1 MSNGVLEGS
10 PKTFFGW
17 GVGGGSAAAHARP
30 GAPAR
35 APGRAPSRGRSFR
48 PGNRF
53 KNAAFC
59 PGLRTVD
66 RSIMVRDQGTRTA
79 SRAGHENNAL
89 ARVRV
94 EAGPCRPGC
103 WASCTLPEYQQAGA
117 IVNRCGL
124 ASLSQDQKLYIA
136 SRLKRGGAYSVVIAL
151 WRFFAWA
158 PGCWACGC
166 CGLPGWL
173 PPGLL
178 LW

>member
-1 MSNGVLEGS
+1 MCAAGEQYGVRQSAPGFQPPRGASSGASLSGLVAETLKGEFFSRSNAEGS
-10 PKTFFGW
+10 ARVAPKNFFW
-17 GVGGGSAAAHARP
+17 VGGGWRLRRR
-30 GAPAR
+30 AR
-35 APGRAPSRGRSFR
+35 AP
-48 PGNRF
+48 
-53 KNAAFC
+53 
-59 PGLRTVD
+59 V
-66 RSIMVRDQGTRTA
+66 
-79 SRAGHENNAL
+79 
-89 ARVRV
+89 
-94 EAGPCRPGC
+94 GPCRPGC